1 MSEDRLPTPRERAM
15 AAAADLLE
23 CVAEYE
29 RRGSAGEE
37 ELDAFCRVLDSVL
50 GHTD

>member
-1 MSEDRLPTPRERAM
+1 MSGDGLPTPRERAM

-23 CVAEYE
+23 CVAERE
-29 RRGSAGEE
+29 RKGVAGEE

-50 GHTD
+50 EHTD

>member
-1 MSEDRLPTPRERAM
+1 MSEEGIPTPRERAM

-23 CVAEYE
+23 CVAERE
-29 RRGSAGEE
+29 RRGVADEE
-37 ELDAFCRVLDSVL
+37 ELDAFCRALDSVL